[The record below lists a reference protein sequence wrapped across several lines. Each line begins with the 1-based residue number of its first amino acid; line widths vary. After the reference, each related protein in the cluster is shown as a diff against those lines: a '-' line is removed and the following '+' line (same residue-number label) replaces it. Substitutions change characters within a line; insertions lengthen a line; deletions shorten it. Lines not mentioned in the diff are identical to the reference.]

1 MKLDQIAAVGGD
13 HSRLSGNLRV
23 VGKTDMGIG
32 EQAADVEITGKD
44 LPEGRDVGLDSIGL
58 GKAADGEQ
66 QDTYGEDSCAGA
78 KSVKFHEGAFISREK
93 SI

>member
-1 MKLDQIAAVGGD
+1 
-13 HSRLSGNLRV
+13 
-23 VGKTDMGIG
+23 MGIG

-66 QDTYGEDSCAGA
+66 QDTYGEDSCSGA